1 MSAYQR
7 RQELKRVNKCINDLQ
22 DDSSSISEM
31 NRALD
36 DIAND
41 FYEGLQCEK
50 TKSIIGAVERF
61 EEPFQYSD
69 HHISKAVEMLN
80 NEARAL
86 QREIEAEEDA
96 ERAVREAKSM
106 MGGR

>member
-7 RQELKRVNKCINDLQ
+7 RQELKKVNKCINDLQ
-22 DDSSSISEM
+22 DDSSSISAV
-31 NRALD
+31 NRTLD
-36 DIAND
+36 NIVND
-41 FYEGLQCEK
+41 FYEALQCEK
-50 TKSIIGAVERF
+50 TKAIIGAVEKC

-69 HHISKAVEMLN
+69 KDISKAVELLS

-86 QREIEAEEDA
+86 QKEIEAEEDA